1 MSQLTNE
8 ATNQILISIKE
19 ELDRNGGKLSK
30 EFVENYAKKCTYE
43 YGAVGDYSRICILT
57 TTNGNRMLG
66 SALSLEPNDPD
77 EPMDTGAGAIA
88 AKAKCIP
95 QLWSFL
101 GQLAK
106 TLA

>member
-30 EFVENYAKKCTYE
+30 EFVENYANKCTYE
-43 YGAVGDYSRICILT
+43 YGKTGDSCRTCVLT
-57 TTNGNRMLG
+57 TTNGNKIVEN
-66 SALSLEPNDPD
+66 SLVLDPNNDI
-77 EPMDTGAGAIA
+77 EEIGNQVARE
-88 AKAKCIP
+88 KCVD

-101 GQLAK
+101 GGLAK